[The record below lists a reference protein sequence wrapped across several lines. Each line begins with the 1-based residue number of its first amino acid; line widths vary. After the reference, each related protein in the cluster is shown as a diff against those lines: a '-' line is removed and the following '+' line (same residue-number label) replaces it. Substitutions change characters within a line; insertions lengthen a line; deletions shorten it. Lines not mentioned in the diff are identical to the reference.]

1 MNRRKLI
8 AGLGALTAGA
18 ASAIGSS
25 AYTAARLQGRGT
37 NISVVNDS
45 DGLIGLRPNPDVA
58 GVDDS
63 GGELTISLEDPGV
76 NVNSI
81 YQFGYFTND
90 GIDETPDRF
99 SLQSTE
105 NPIGSAGDFDS
116 AFLISN
122 QTNSE
127 KEVLVN
133 FEPTSGDSDAGETV
147 FVFQVHNSDGEVSR
161 IVYPNQTMDPTGVL
175 DPGEAF
181 GVSFIVDATEGN
193 LGDSFSANLRVTAE
207 EDD

>member
-18 ASAIGSS
+18 ASAIGSG
-25 AYTAARLQGRGT
+25 AYTAARLQGRET

-45 DGLIGLRPNPDVA
+45 GGLIGLRPNPDVA

-99 SLQSTE
+99 PLRSTE

-116 AFLISN
+116 AFLVSN
-122 QTNSE
+122 QTNSD
-127 KEVLVN
+127 KEIMVD
-133 FEPTSGDSDAGETV
+133 FEPTSTDGDAGDTV
-147 FVFQVHNSDGEVSR
+147 FIFQIHSNDEEVSH
-161 IVYPNQTMDPTGVL
+161 ITYPNQTMSPTSTLG
-175 DPGEAF
+175 PGEAF

-193 LGDSFSANLRVTAE
+193 LGDSFSATLRVTAE
-207 EDD
+207 EDN